1 MSTNNSE
8 VMSIIK
14 DIETVL
20 FSDYDEMKRLAEK
33 LLDLS
38 TKENDPYGLCKAN
51 NVLGILCSDKGLVD
65 EALEYYSEAMSY
77 TLLGD
82 LHQEKPVLL
91 NNIGTALI
99 TRQNYF
105 EAIENMTSAINLI
118 FETGHRKDLL
128 FTLHLNIAS
137 AYLQINEPD
146 EALKLIEE
154 ASPYYDGNTDDYTEK
169 LGLIAN
175 AHLIKGDY
183 EKAYSFILLCEE
195 QAQKSNYKVIKL
207 LVDYYKARYFELTDD
222 VDAAELFY
230 MRVLNEQFRDTPY
243 YYFNQVALD
252 YIKFAFKCEDY
263 VKATGFIMKA
273 LKLVKQNGWHWVL
286 MDYYKYLAEGFRHLG
301 DINNAQEAMD
311 TYFQLEQEHRKKAHI
326 NLYNC
331 FKIQEKVL
339 DMNLVN
345 RSLNESVTRLKAF
358 NTVIKEINLAEEVI
372 LVLEKQY
379 DALRA
384 LFKMDT
390 LALGLFD
397 EDLMQIEYVIK
408 VENGE
413 RIGVSAIP
421 YTNKRSFSIWVK
433 DNEKPLII
441 NDLDEFDAISETY
454 PNLKLHRSD
463 ITQFG
468 NYSKSV
474 VIWPMRIENQVIGL
488 INCQA
493 IQKNNFSSFDL
504 ELIEM
509 LASHLAIAIDNQR
522 QKQALN
528 TAVNRLNRL
537 SYTDSLTGVYN
548 RQALNEFLPNLYE
561 DAMAQKKSLSFA
573 MVDLDN
579 FKQLNDQFGHQMGD
593 QCLYEFAKLLEATVG
608 SLGYI
613 YRYGGDEFS
622 LLFVGLDP
630 QIVEALLDDIIQK
643 SRNFYSVGE
652 VLNITASIGAVFL
665 EAGKI
670 GPTNLNTFINYADNA
685 LYIAK
690 NEGKNVYK
698 KVVI

>member
-1 MSTNNSE
+1 MSTKNTEIMN
-8 VMSIIK
+8 IIQE
-14 DIETVL
+14 IEAVL

-38 TKENDPYGLCKAN
+38 LKENDPYGLCKAN
-51 NVLGILCSDKGLVD
+51 NVLGILYSDKGLVD
-65 EALEYYSEAMSY
+65 EALEYYSQAMSY

-82 LHQEKPVLL
+82 LSQEKPVLL

-118 FETGHRKDLL
+118 FETGHRQDLL

-146 EALKLIEE
+146 EALKIIEE
-154 ASPYYDGNTDDYTEK
+154 AKPFFDGNIDDYTEK

-175 AHLIKGDY
+175 AHLIKGDF
-183 EKAYSFILLCEE
+183 EKAYSFILMCEE
-195 QAQKSNYKVIKL
+195 QAQKSNYKVIKS
-207 LVDYYKARYFELTDD
+207 LVDYYKARYFELTEDEE
-222 VDAAELFY
+222 AAELFY
-230 MRVLNEQFRDTPY
+230 LRVLNEQFRDTPY

-252 YIKFAFKCEDY
+252 YIQFTFKCKDY
-263 VKATGFIMKA
+263 IKATGFIFKA
-273 LKLVKQNGWHWVL
+273 LELVKKSGWHWVL
-286 MDYYKYLAEGFRHLG
+286 MDYYKYLAEGYRHLG
-301 DINNAQEAMD
+301 DMDNALEAMV
-311 TYFQLEQEHRKKAHI
+311 TYFTLEQEHRKKAHI

-358 NTVIKEINLAEEVI
+358 NNIIKEINLTEDIIE
-372 LVLEKQY
+372 VLEHQY
-379 DALRA
+379 EALRA

-390 LALGLFD
+390 FALGLFD
-397 EDLMQIEYVIK
+397 EENEHIEYVIK

-413 RIGVSAIP
+413 RIGVSTIS
-421 YTNKRSFSIWVK
+421 YSNKRSFSVWVK
-433 DNEKPLII
+433 DHERPLVI
-441 NDLDEFDAISETY
+441 DDVEDFDKIMSQY
-454 PNLKLHRSD
+454 PNLKLQKSD
-463 ITQFG
+463 ISQVG
-468 NYSKSV
+468 NFSKSV
-474 VIWPMRIENQVIGL
+474 VIWPMQVENRVIGL

-493 IQKNNFSSFDL
+493 IQKNIFSSFDL

-509 LASHLAIAIDNQR
+509 LASHLAIAFDNQR

-528 TAVNRLNRL
+528 TAVDRLNRL
-537 SYTDSLTGVYN
+537 SYTDSLTGVFN
-548 RQALNEFLPNLYE
+548 RQALNEFLPDLYQN
-561 DAMAQKKSLSFA
+561 AMAQKKPLAFA

-593 QCLYEFAKLLEATVG
+593 QCLHEFAKLLEAVVG

-622 LLFVGLDP
+622 LLFVDLELSV
-630 QIVEALLDDIIQK
+630 VESLLDDIIRK
-643 SRNFYSVGE
+643 SRGFYSVGE

-665 EAGKI
+665 EAGKV
-670 GPTNLNTFINYADNA
+670 GPQNLNTFINYADNA

-690 NEGKNVYK
+690 NEGKNLYK